1 MDNPIIQTDLVQVLD
16 KLDNKFDRLETKID
30 KLDEKIDNLEIG
42 QTEIKGNIKAL
53 KVKTEQLDKRMGNVE
68 FGGIRGIL
76 IGLIVFIFG
85 GFAMFFWTSNK
96 L

>member
-30 KLDEKIDNLEIG
+30 KLDEKIDKLEIG

-53 KVKTEQLDKRMGNVE
+53 EVKTEQLDKRMGNVE
-68 FGGIRGIL
+68 FGIRGIL

>member
-16 KLDNKFDRLETKID
+16 KLDSKFDRLEAKID
-30 KLDEKIDNLEIG
+30 KLDEKIDKLEIG

-53 KVKTEQLDKRMGNVE
+53 EVKTEQLDKRMGNVE
-68 FGGIRGIL
+68 FGIRGIL
-76 IGLIVFIFG
+76 VSLIVVLFG